1 MQGKGD
7 SMKIG
12 IIGAGRAG
20 INMAKLFIENE
31 HEVAFYDR
39 SSAQLELAKTCAPK
53 AGVASVEE
61 LIRNSHWL
69 VLSVPDDKIAQVFS
83 SLKLDA
89 TTGVIHLSGA
99 LSASVIGELNPSI
112 NVVGI
117 HPIRAFASVY
127 DDVSLFKDTY
137 FGVEAPSE
145 LFELWKAALPTIKD
159 RMIKISGD
167 DKAVYHAAAVMAS
180 NYIVTVLNQSIG
192 LYQSIGFEE
201 DKATEIAVG
210 LAKTALMNVGSQ
222 GVRNAQTGPLFRGDV
237 KTIEKHLKA
246 LTGKDKEF
254 YLALARATHES
265 YQEQLTDEVKLAI
278 KKIIN
283 EE

>member
-1 MQGKGD
+1 
-7 SMKIG
+7 MKIG

-39 SSAQLELAKTCAPK
+39 SSAQLELAKSCAPK
-53 AGVASVEE
+53 ARITSVEE
-61 LIRNSHWL
+61 LIRSSQWL

-83 SLKLDA
+83 SLKLDAA

-112 NVVGI
+112 RVVGI

-137 FGVEAPSE
+137 FGVEASSE
-145 LFELWKAALPTIKD
+145 LFELWKAELPTIKD
-159 RMIKISGD
+159 RMIKISED

-180 NYIVTVLNQSIG
+180 NYIVTVLNRSIG

-210 LAKTALMNVGSQ
+210 LAKTALMNVGSR

-278 KKIIN
+278 KKLIN